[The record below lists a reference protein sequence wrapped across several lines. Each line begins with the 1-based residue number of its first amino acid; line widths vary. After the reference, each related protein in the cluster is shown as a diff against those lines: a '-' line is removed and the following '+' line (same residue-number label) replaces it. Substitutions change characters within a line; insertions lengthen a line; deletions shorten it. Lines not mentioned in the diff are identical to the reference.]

1 MLKGTASE
9 GLDLHS
15 VGLALDFATALGG
28 GSGSIWG
35 AEVGSNYVRL
45 FVPGRSGSACR
56 GVTVG
61 EQSDPAK
68 LKREA
73 QRWHKIVMWM
83 AFRVF
88 FVETYLRSIV
98 YQISRNSG
106 YYLVFIPLA
115 FFLALSAF
123 AVVVGVYGEAGFLW
137 ALMSNVSPAFYVSF
151 ALLFWLYYV
160 FLSNSMKT
168 VQELN
173 QLDWL
178 GYDNFPRGRGD
189 GRDRRQVR
197 GGRGLLEDPRPR
209 RRRIST
215 RLSKR
220 PARRMKT
227 P

>member
-1 MLKGTASE
+1 MT
-9 GLDLHS
+9 
-15 VGLALDFATALGG
+15 GG
-28 GSGSIWG
+28 P
-35 AEVGSNYVRL
+35 L
-45 FVPGRSGSACR
+45 P
-56 GVTVG
+56 
-61 EQSDPAK
+61 
-68 LKREA
+68 

-137 ALMSNVSPAFYVSF
+137 SLVSNVSPAFYVSF
-151 ALLFWLYYV
+151 ALLFWLYYI

-178 GYDNFPRGRGD
+178 GYDNFHVAEAMDVIVGKYAEDVGYWKTR
-189 GRDRRQVR
+189 VR
-197 GGRGLLEDPRPR
+197 GGVG
-209 RRRIST
+209 
-215 RLSKR
+215 
-220 PARRMKT
+220 
-227 P
+227 